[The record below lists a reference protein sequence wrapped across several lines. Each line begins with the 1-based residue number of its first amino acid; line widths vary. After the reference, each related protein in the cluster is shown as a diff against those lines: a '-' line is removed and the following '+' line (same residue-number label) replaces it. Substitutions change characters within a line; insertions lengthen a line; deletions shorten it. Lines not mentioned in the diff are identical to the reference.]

1 MSGLSNEP
9 RTGGAF
15 VNFKEGKLI
24 NNKTEFTSLTGHVI
38 DLAVNPD
45 QYKGQTYQ
53 KVTLFIQDDE
63 GNVYLLGFNMTSGYG
78 RSFFR
83 MCPNIDYSLPITIGA
98 GIEDIGNGQSYGKMF
113 IQQRKKY
120 VQHYFKK
127 GTKAYEGIPL
137 VKETFVGAGKNKKKV
152 LDSSERDA
160 YIESVLARIW
170 EKQIQKAFPK
180 GADEKYHKM
189 ALKSSEVNMHVPG
202 GSEPDNEPINDL
214 PF

>member
-24 NNKTEFTSLTGHVI
+24 NSKVEFTTLTGHII

-45 QYKGQTYQ
+45 EYQGQAYQ

-63 GNVYLLGFNMTSGYG
+63 GKIFLLGFNMTSGYG

-83 MCPNIDYSLPITIGA
+83 MCPNINYAEPVSIGA
-98 GIEDIGNGQSYGKMF
+98 GTEDIGNGQTYGKMF
-113 IQQRKKY
+113 IQQNKKY
-120 VQHYFKK
+120 IQHYFKK
-127 GTKAYEGIPL
+127 GTKAYEAIPL

-152 LDSSERDA
+152 LDSSERDT
-160 YIESVLARIW
+160 YIESVLAGILT
-170 EKQIQKAFPK
+170 KQIQKAFPK
-180 GADEKYHKM
+180 GADAKYHKM
-189 ALKSSEVNMHVPG
+189 AIGASEGNSYAAG
-202 GSEPDNEPINDL
+202 GAEPNNEP